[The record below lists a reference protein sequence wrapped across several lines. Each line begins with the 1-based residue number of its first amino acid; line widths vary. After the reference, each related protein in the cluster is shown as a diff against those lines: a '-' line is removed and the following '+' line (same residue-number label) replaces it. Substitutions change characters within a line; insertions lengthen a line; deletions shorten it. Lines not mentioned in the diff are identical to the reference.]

1 VDKNFQGK
9 AGGFCGGWEFGEFAK
24 GKFTSKNGEG
34 DALATGKGDS
44 FG

>member
-1 VDKNFQGK
+1 MNKNFQGK
-9 AGGFCGGWEFGEFAK
+9 TGGFCGGWEFGKFAE

-34 DALATGKGDS
+34 DALATGEGYA